1 VVILWVM
8 LLLIGYLRKAGH
20 NRIATMLDSPYHAF
34 SQVRFSIGEE
44 GIEDLEMK
52 ASNVSDNESE
62 W

>member
-1 VVILWVM
+1 M

-34 SQVRFSIGEE
+34 SQVRFSIG
-44 GIEDLEMK
+44 IEDLEMK

>member
-34 SQVRFSIGEE
+34 SQVRFSIG
-44 GIEDLEMK
+44 IEDLEMK